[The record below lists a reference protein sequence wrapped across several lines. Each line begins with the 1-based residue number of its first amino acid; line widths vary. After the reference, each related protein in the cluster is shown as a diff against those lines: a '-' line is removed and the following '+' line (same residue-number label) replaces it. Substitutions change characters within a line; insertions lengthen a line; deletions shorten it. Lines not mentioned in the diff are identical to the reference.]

1 MLSRVGYKMEFKDYS
16 IDELM
21 DIFNKL
27 VKDNNMTITDEA
39 FFNVKDIVKNAMN
52 IENFGNA
59 RYIHNLFQKI
69 IIEHAKNN
77 EDSQDE
83 ENLYEI
89 SLIDINKEKLLSNND
104 VYHHKIGF
112 V

>member
-1 MLSRVGYKMEFKDYS
+1 MQYSYLLVILNIIPNTIS
-16 IDELM
+16 IDIPE
-21 DIFNKL
+21 IEYNKAQASIENK
-27 VKDNNMTITDEA
+27 VKEIITEY
-39 FFNVKDIVKNAMN
+39 KDTK
-52 IENFGNA
+52 NFGNA

-83 ENLYEI
+83 SNLYEI